1 MGASQM
7 NPSNLVV
14 EAQAANMP
22 MVSEDFPAGDA
33 EAKALFDRIESRESL
48 IVLSWPSSRLAEV
61 LAGSIDKRTSHG
73 KNSAILSESV
83 AEKGRVADLVKLLQ
97 AGAEP
102 FGCRSFSRRDFLA
115 RLDSITEEKWFDHLD
130 VVMIPRTEDTLLC
143 PFEWEH
149 LCYRIHDRCVRR
161 GRPTPQLVLICSPRN
176 HAEGA
181 LRRNFPIFDLNAG
194 YALGEH
200 LAHEKTFCGENVDQL
215 WWTLWAAEDPYE
227 RPLISPTP
235 DVEYGVETLLGY
247 YLGLRR
253 VSPSRY
259 QTDRETPIDDQLESL
274 QHRLSQEGKQPP
286 EQILCGNPDGYFV
299 RDNMCS
305 GKSIRDPA
313 SNPWRALRALSEKG
327 GKALLVN
334 LVLPPTMLRG
344 YLIANAHY
352 FRSHPLEPLTPRMMY
367 GIFDC
372 VTQIYLRLSIGG
384 RISLDEVRDILE
396 KCEAFKKKRAADPFT
411 LLRTLFDEAFGKPV
425 GNRLRTESEVQWLA
439 RDVAGN
445 QGERFAR
452 QTWVALGGDAL
463 RTGDVEWLKELEIH
477 DERTS
482 DDGGA
487 VETIR
492 ADHVFQT
499 YVPGQNR
506 TLSGKLFRIE
516 SVDANAV
523 RIRKTTGLSALY
535 RQSVSVR
542 LTDPQSRSVLQHD
555 VAEGP
560 GFRLHRDVFEI
571 AFTVKVES
579 WWSSTDFGRHWRR
592 SVADGIKDRV
602 YRPGRA
608 LRILLTDRNNV
619 PLWTARQTLALAQ
632 WINEG
637 AVSLFPESHRFMIAA
652 AYVPDSD
659 RPKSEPSSEI
669 APKLSF
675 SVEKAMVEDSAALW
689 IFEDSH
695 ADLGIVGAGYDRAEW
710 LLNLC
715 LDYLNWRLDEI
726 DNAEKEPAPCLLNED
741 RLTADFLAYGAEQVD
756 PAFDFAGLCDTL
768 RESGLISDR
777 HSLTEARRQSLED
790 SIDVPGLAGDD
801 VSASPNG
808 SGPQCDICQTRVE
821 GEQGQILS
829 DGRFRCLACSANA
842 VDRLEDAR
850 KICSE
855 VLEVLR
861 SEFRVELGQ
870 PVTVQFVD
878 ASRIAAA
885 NGDTF
890 IPTGDFDVRAVG
902 LAVAAYSTSTGHQFT
917 VFVEHG
923 HSREDTAMTFAHEFT
938 HIWQYERL
946 DYRRMEEDHGKLLIE
961 GHASWAEL
969 VCGRVFTKRA
979 ATGDGVDVW
988 RTAIEKREADLL
1000 RRQDEYGRG
1009 YRLLLDMLGEDIEA
1023 FRLLEKMYGKN

>member
-1 MGASQM
+1 MSQF
-7 NPSNLVV
+7 NPVI
-14 EAQAANMP
+14 ETQAANVTL
-22 MVSEDFPAGDA
+22 VSADFLGGDT
-33 EAKALFDRIESRESL
+33 EGKALFDRIESRESL

-61 LAGSIDKRTSHG
+61 LAASIDKRTSHG
-73 KNSAILSESV
+73 KNSAILSETI
-83 AEKGRVADLVKLLQ
+83 AEKGRVADLVNLLQ

-102 FGCRSFSRRDFLA
+102 FGCRSFERRDFLA
-115 RLDSITEEKWFDHLD
+115 RLDSTTEEKWFDHLD
-130 VVMIPRTEDTLLC
+130 VVLIPRTEDSLLR

-161 GRPTPQLVLICSPRN
+161 GRPTPQLLLICSPRD

-194 YALGEH
+194 YALGAH
-200 LAHEKTFCGENVDQL
+200 LAHEKTFCGENVGQL
-215 WWTLWAAEDPYE
+215 WWTLWAAEDAYE

-235 DVEYGVETLLGY
+235 DVEYGVEILLGY

-259 QTDRETPIDDQLESL
+259 QTDRETPIEDQLESL
-274 QHRLSQEGKQPP
+274 QHRLSQEGKPAP

-299 RDNMCS
+299 RDSRCS

-384 RISLDEVRDILE
+384 RISLNEVRDILE
-396 KCEAFKKKRAADPFT
+396 KCEAFRNKGVADPFT
-411 LLRTLFDEAFGKPV
+411 LLRTLFTEAFGKSL
-425 GNRLRTESEVQWLA
+425 GNRLQTKSEVQWLA
-439 RDVAGN
+439 REAAGN
-445 QGERFAR
+445 QGERFER
-452 QTWVALGGDAL
+452 KTWVVLGGDGL
-463 RTGDVEWLKELEIH
+463 RSGEVDWLKELEVH
-477 DERTS
+477 DERTN
-482 DDGGA
+482 DEGGA
-487 VETIR
+487 VEAIR
-492 ADHVFQT
+492 GDHVYQT
-499 YVPGQNR
+499 YIPGQNR

-542 LTDPQSRSVLQHD
+542 LMTDPLSRSVLQRD

-560 GFRLHRDVFEI
+560 GFRFRRDVFEI
-571 AFTVKVES
+571 AFNVSVKS
-579 WWSSTDFGRHWRR
+579 WWSSTDFGIHWRR
-592 SVADGIKDRV
+592 SGADSIKDRV

-608 LRILLTDRNNV
+608 LRILLTDRDDV
-619 PLWTARQTLALAQ
+619 PLWTASQRLALAQ
-632 WINEG
+632 WMNESS
-637 AVSLFPESHRFMIAA
+637 VTLFPESHRFMIAA
-652 AYVPDSD
+652 AHVSEEE
-659 RPKSEPSSEI
+659 RPTSKPSCEI

-675 SVEKAMVEDSAALW
+675 SVKKAKTEDSGALW

-726 DNAEKEPAPCLLNED
+726 DGLEQSPAPCLLNRS
-741 RLTADFLAYGAEQVD
+741 RLTADFLAYGAATVD
-756 PAFDFAGLCDTL
+756 PAFDFAGLRDCL
-768 RESGLISDR
+768 RASGLIAPR
-777 HSLTEARRQSLED
+777 QSLTEARRQSLED
-790 SIDVPGLAGDD
+790 STDVPGLTGDGALVLPD
-801 VSASPNG
+801 G

-821 GEQGQILS
+821 GEQGQLLS

-842 VDRLEDAR
+842 VDRLEEAQ
-850 KICSE
+850 KICGE
-855 VLEVLR
+855 ILELLR
-861 SEFRVELGQ
+861 SEFRVEFRQ
-870 PVTVQFVD
+870 PVSVQFVD
-878 ASRIAAA
+878 ASRIAVE
-885 NGDTF
+885 NGETF
-890 IPTGDFDVRAVG
+890 VPTSDFDVRAVG
-902 LAVAAYSTSTGHQFT
+902 LAVAGYSTSSGRQFT
-917 VFVEHG
+917 IFVEHG

-946 DYRRMEEDHGKLLIE
+946 DYCRMEEDHGKLLIE

-969 VCGRVFTKRA
+969 ACGRTLAKRA
-979 ATGDGVDVW
+979 AAGDRANAW
-988 RTAIEKREADLL
+988 RQALEKRETDLL

-1023 FRLLEKMYGKN
+1023 FGLLEKMYGQ